1 MKFPKKL
8 YVTRH
13 EDGNIVYFSSHIDV
27 DEAHDGLEDQQD
39 RAIAV
44 YKLDS
49 TGKSKRKTKFIKEG

>member
-13 EDGNIVYFSSHIDV
+13 EDGTYVYFSSHTDV
-27 DEAHDGLEDQQD
+27 DGAHDALEKH
-39 RAIAV
+39 RGIAV

-49 TGKSKRKTKFIKEG
+49 TGKSKRKTKFIKKS